1 MAGKLKLVWLDL
13 ETTGLDPEKD
23 YILEIAGSVADFDTP
38 FRPSWNFHGV
48 FAVTPERLSRM
59 DDHVWRMHTDNQLL
73 AECAKSILSVQE
85 MSASLAAYFPP
96 AHPDER
102 PILAGSNIGFDKAFL
117 KHHMPEFHS
126 RLSHRLYD
134 VSSIKL
140 FARSFGMPRIPQT
153 HTHRAKADVAESM
166 QHAQDVANYFLH
178 ARSELNDAP
187 GT

>member
-1 MAGKLKLVWLDL
+1 MAGKLKLVWIDL

-23 YILEIAGSVADFDTP
+23 HILEIAGSVADFEMP
-38 FRPSWNFHGV
+38 FRPLWDFHGV
-48 FAVTPERLSRM
+48 FPATPEALSRM
-59 DDHVWRMHTDNQLL
+59 DDHVWRMHTGNGLL
-73 AECAKSILSVQE
+73 EECSKSVDSVRS
-85 MSASLAAYFPP
+85 MSAGLAAYFPP

-178 ARSELNDAP
+178 ARLELNDAP

>member
-1 MAGKLKLVWLDL
+1 MVSKLQLVWLDL

-23 YILEIAGSVADFDTP
+23 HILEIAGAIADFETP
-38 FRPSWNFHGV
+38 FRPLWEFHSV
-48 FAVTPERLSRM
+48 FYAPSAALFRM
-59 DDHVWRMHTDNQLL
+59 DDHVWRMHTDNGLL
-73 AECAKSILSVQE
+73 KECAGATKSLQE
-85 MSASLAAYFPP
+85 ADKRLAGSFPP

-178 ARSELNDAP
+178 VRSE
-187 GT
+187 T